1 MVGKTKSIRY
11 ESEYLPQSIIK
22 EDFRLKSDLVLIA
35 SSTIFSYL
43 IFSRFTYL
51 NFLTMKKLYVLAT
64 ALFIGASAQAQ
75 TIDFESFGLAPNS
88 FDNGSGGTGG
98 YFEFLGGS
106 VVLTNFYDTAWGGY
120 WTDFSISN
128 MNDVV
133 TPGFGNQYSAY
144 PGSGVNNS
152 ATFAALYIDGN
163 IAVGGNLRIDSF
175 FITNTTYAALSMLN
189 GDAGGYGKQFGSSV
203 SGDIHGNIPDGSNGE
218 DFYRVWVYGE
228 DEFGTKMDSS
238 VVYLADYRFADNTQ
252 DYIVDNW
259 MMVDL
264 SAYSTT
270 SAIASVSFKIESS
283 DTTGG
288 FINTPVYFAVDNIS
302 VSVLSGIN
310 ENQLN
315 NVSMYPNPATDQLMI
330 KGEEGILTIT
340 SLTGEVLYSEDH
352 VSFSQLDVSNYSNG
366 VYVIKLINA
375 SGSYTNRFI
384 KQ

>member
-1 MVGKTKSIRY
+1 MVGKTKSIWY

-43 IFSRFTYL
+43 IFSRLTCL
-51 NFLTMKKLYVLAT
+51 NYFTMKKLYVLAT

-88 FDNGSGGTGG
+88 FDNGSGGVGG
-98 YFEFLGGS
+98 EFEFLGGD
-106 VVLTNFYDTAWGGY
+106 VILTNFYDTAWGGY
-120 WTDFSISN
+120 WSEFSISN

-144 PGSGVNNS
+144 PGSGADNSETFAMLYSNGFIS
-152 ATFAALYIDGN
+152 ATTSYIS
-163 IAVGGNLRIDSF
+163 IDSF
-175 FITNTTYAALSMLN
+175 YIANATYSALSMLS
-189 GDAGGYGKQFGSSV
+189 GDAGGYGKEFGTSV

-218 DFYRVWVYGE
+218 DFYRVWVYGA
-228 DEFGTKMDSS
+228 DEFGNIFDSS
-238 VVYLADYRFADNTQ
+238 LVYLADYRFADNTQ
-252 DYIVDNW
+252 DYISDDW
-259 MMVDL
+259 LKVDL
-264 SAYSTT
+264 TTFSAPVSTVT
-270 SAIASVSFKIESS
+270 FKIESS

-288 FINTPVYFAVDNIS
+288 FINTPTYFAVDN
-302 VSVLSGIN
+302 VSVKYGLGFN

-315 NVSMYPNPATDQLMI
+315 NVSMYPNPATNELMI

-340 SLTGEVLYSEDH
+340 SLTGEVLYSKDH